1 MTDKKISVIVVTYNQ
16 EATIGRALDSIL
28 AQDFE
33 LPYEIVVGDDAS
45 TDGTRA
51 ILEEYRKNYPDI
63 IRLRLLPVNR
73 GVRENYITCLLDCHG
88 RYIADCAG
96 DDFWTDKTRLRR
108 QYEMME
114 NDPTLSVVHTAW
126 DYYNET
132 SGERTPG
139 DPDGKRAP
147 YCEPIADGRNLLPA
161 IVGHFNHLTIHLCTA
176 LYRFDRFMEA
186 YIEDP
191 ELFRY
196 PRYTCEDLQLSAVLA
211 ASGRVAFM
219 PESTLCYSVGGD
231 SVSHSKDP
239 RREFEY
245 FWGVMKLTRRLQQK
259 FNIEDQHVQPYYD
272 RIIDHMSAI
281 ALRLNDR
288 VLLADIDRLEV
299 PRTVKSRLLS
309 NQTVWNVARAVKS
322 KMQ

>member
-1 MTDKKISVIVVTYNQ
+1 MSDKEISVIVVTYNQ
-16 EATIGRALDSIL
+16 EATIGRTLDAIL
-28 AQDFE
+28 AQDFA

-45 TDGTRA
+45 TDGTRS
-51 ILEEYRKNYPDI
+51 ILEAYQKRYPDI
-63 IRLRLLPVNR
+63 VRLRLLPVNR
-73 GVRENYITCLLDCHG
+73 GVRENYITCLLDCKG

-114 NDPTLSVVHTAW
+114 NDPTLSIVHTAW
-126 DYYNET
+126 DFYNET
-132 SGERTPG
+132 SGKRTPG
-139 DPDGKRAP
+139 DPYGKRAK
-147 YCEPIADGRNLLPA
+147 YCKPVSEGHTLLPA

-196 PRYTCEDLQLSAVLA
+196 PRYTCEDLQLAAVLA

-239 RREFEY
+239 HREFEY

-259 FNIEDQHVQPYYD
+259 FDIEDRHVRPYYD
-272 RIIDHMSAI
+272 RIIDHMSGI
-281 ALRLNDR
+281 ALRLDDR
-288 VLLADIDRLEV
+288 DMLADIERLDIE
-299 PRTVKSRLLS
+299 RTLKNRLLS
-309 NQTVWNVARAVKS
+309 NKTVWNLARAFRKKVR
-322 KMQ
+322 